1 LTEPHWAERYGW
13 KLFMHPAFRRQYD
26 ALIADVESLKVSLSP
41 ESFAAHGRVKLLARV
56 NKLVLDDI
64 PADPQAKMYELGN
77 TLGPNRRHWRRA
89 KFFQRF
95 RLFFRFQ
102 STANIIVYAWM
113 NDERTLRARGARTD
127 VYEAFKRR
135 LLSGD
140 PPDGWDQLLD
150 DCT

>member
-1 LTEPHWAERYGW
+1 
-13 KLFMHPAFRRQYD
+13 MHPAFRRQYD

-64 PADPQAKMYELGN
+64 PADPQAKMYELWN

-113 NDERTLRARGARTD
+113 NDERTLRARGARPD